1 MSFHFLAAAGAVV
14 FLFACQSDS
23 SSGNTADAPPPARS
37 PLVLEP
43 FTYADSAA
51 LTEYGPYYTFH
62 LATLRATGGDPAL
75 RRLVNDSLNA
85 RILHRALP
93 ADFTLAEALPGYL
106 AGQFADYRAQEV
118 DPEFLQEAP
127 QSYARVVDLRT
138 EVLYESDSL
147 LVLALQYY
155 EYTGGAH
162 GMSFTT
168 LYTFAAAPPRSIAFD
183 DIFTFG
189 SQDRLSTLLT
199 ATAKAGEAMLYV
211 DPVPV
216 TANVALLP
224 EGVRF
229 SYEPYAI
236 GPYAAGQIAIDLPYD
251 SLGGLLRA
259 DILPVVRP
267 FH

>member
-1 MSFHFLAAAGAVV
+1 MSFRFLAATALLS
-14 FLFACQSDS
+14 LFTCQSEPVGTDPA
-23 SSGNTADAPPPARS
+23 GEAVPPAT

-43 FTYADSAA
+43 YTYADSAA
-51 LTEYGPYYTFH
+51 LTDYGPYYTFH
-62 LATLRATGGDPAL
+62 LATLTATGGDPAL

-93 ADFTLAEALPGYL
+93 ADSTLAEALPGYL

-183 DIFTFG
+183 DIFQSG
-189 SQDRLSTLLT
+189 SADRLSALLT
-199 ATAKAGEAMLYV
+199 STARAGEAMLYV
-211 DPVPV
+211 DTVPV